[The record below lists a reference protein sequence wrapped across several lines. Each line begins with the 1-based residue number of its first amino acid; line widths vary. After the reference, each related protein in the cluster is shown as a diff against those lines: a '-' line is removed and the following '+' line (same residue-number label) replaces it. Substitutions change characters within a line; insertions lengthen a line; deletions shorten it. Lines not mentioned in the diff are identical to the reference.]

1 VVVNTSFYKKG
12 LIHTQILPQH
22 DALGLKQTAY
32 VVESFSALGKSKRLS
47 YDVYDA
53 MDDSISL
60 FAKIGIGYSYR
71 VTKTE
76 EVYFSL
82 MQKPAQEHLVQRA
95 NILRFSKEA
104 GEIGQ
109 YVMRTK
115 LDGDLNEKTYLQLL
129 DLVESFRE
137 TFGLDANNIPVSTNM
152 DNCLMKEFLHHR
164 LKKVVFVDDM
174 EQFWMTPA
182 PRPSSGVKDYGLR
195 ANSEEFKQKIYR
207 PNIAFAY

>member
-1 VVVNTSFYKKG
+1 
-12 LIHTQILPQH
+12 
-22 DALGLKQTAY
+22 
-32 VVESFSALGKSKRLS
+32 
-47 YDVYDA
+47 
-53 MDDSISL
+53 
-60 FAKIGIGYSYR
+60 
-71 VTKTE
+71 
-76 EVYFSL
+76 

-115 LDGDLNEKTYLQLL
+115 LDGDLNERTYLQLL
-129 DLVESFRE
+129 DLVVSFRE

-152 DNCLMKEFLHHR
+152 DNCLMKEFLRHR
-164 LKKVVFVDDM
+164 LKKFVFVDDM
-174 EQFWMTPA
+174 ERFWMTPA
-182 PRPSSGVKDYGLR
+182 PRPSSRVKDYGLR